1 MQTITTIII
10 IVIISHLVRR
20 EMHPLNT
27 VGERKKFLKSEVAA
41 ALFVKLKE
49 IVTQKL
55 LPLEQHR
62 VQVNLKEEIGGRR
75 RQKELVSEENK
86 EKRRKEV

>member
-1 MQTITTIII
+1 MQTITTIIVI
-10 IVIISHLVRR
+10 IISHLVRR
-20 EMHPLNT
+20 EMHPLYA

-62 VQVNLKEEIGGRR
+62 VQVNLKEEIGGTTTTKRIGVRR
-75 RQKELVSEENK
+75 
-86 EKRRKEV
+86 